1 MKAVYLLGAIML
13 LHNNGYPIYSDGV
26 FVGWGMFLFK
36 ITAIVMAWFM
46 AWLALDDC
54 NPVPVAVRRV

>member
-1 MKAVYLLGAIML
+1 MKAVCLLGAIML

-46 AWLALDDC
+46 AWLALDD
-54 NPVPVAVRRV
+54 